1 MFLMLNSLT
10 YIICK
15 LFKDN
20 FAYLLAHIMVREH
33 PSLHI
38 LKEDL
43 FHYQDQDLDLVI
55 ENPLTAQGNFL
66 D

>member
-1 MFLMLNSLT
+1 MLLMLISFT

-20 FAYLLAHIMVREH
+20 FAYLLAHIMVKEH

-43 FHYQDQDLDLVI
+43 FHYQHQDLDLVI
-55 ENPLTAQGNFL
+55 ENPLTALGHFL